1 MDRGEAPLS
10 PGERNRMLRAAAL
23 RPINVT
29 MLAIGAGAFAT
40 TLAWWLVPLTILTY
54 ASLVFLAARDPIF
67 QRKVLGRGEV
77 PKTSPNAVESTDLS
91 PERRARWLPRGETRQ
106 RVEAALDVYR
116 KVVAA
121 IETSDDVTRTVLD
134 DAVPRLHAA
143 ADRLVDVAQG
153 RERAAE
159 VARDLGQ
166 DTDSAAP
173 TTARQENLRELGNRI
188 SAADAEISD
197 TYQELLDLRAK
208 VVRISIDTENPARA
222 NDLNASLDGLNA
234 RLEALSELMAP
245 QGREL
250 ISSFS
255 KSAGRPASPG
265 GLSAGQPVPA
275 SATPAHQPYSPGK
288 TDAGSLSTA
297 ESTTNT
303 SRSFTKLKC

>member
-1 MDRGEAPLS
+1 
-10 PGERNRMLRAAAL
+10 MLRAAAL

-29 MLAIGAGAFAT
+29 MVVIGAVAFAT
-40 TLAWWLVPLTILTY
+40 TLAWWLLPLTILTY
-54 ASLVFLAARDPIF
+54 ALLVFLAARDPIF

-77 PKTSPNAVESTDLS
+77 LKTSPNAAESSNVS

-121 IETSDDVTRTVLD
+121 VETSDDVTRTVLD
-134 DAVPRLHAA
+134 DVVPRLHAA

-159 VARDLGQ
+159 VARDLSQ
-166 DTDSAAP
+166 DTDSATP
-173 TTARQENLRELGNRI
+173 TTARQENLCELENRI

-208 VVRISIDTENPARA
+208 VVRISIDSKNSARA

-245 QGREL
+245 QE
-250 ISSFS
+250 
-255 KSAGRPASPG
+255 
-265 GLSAGQPVPA
+265 
-275 SATPAHQPYSPGK
+275 
-288 TDAGSLSTA
+288 
-297 ESTTNT
+297 N
-303 SRSFTKLKC
+303 

>member
-1 MDRGEAPLS
+1 
-10 PGERNRMLRAAAL
+10 MLRAAAL

-29 MLAIGAGAFAT
+29 MLVIGAGVFAT

-54 ASLVFLAARDPIF
+54 VSLVFLAARDPIF

-77 PKTSPNAVESTDLS
+77 QKTSPDALQSSDVS

-106 RVEAALDVYR
+106 KVEAALDVYR

-121 IETSDDVTRTVLD
+121 IETSDDVTRAVLD

-166 DTDSAAP
+166 DTASAAP
-173 TTARQENLRELGNRI
+173 TTTRQENLRELENRI

-208 VVRISIDTENPARA
+208 VVRISIDSGNPARTK
-222 NDLNASLDGLNA
+222 DLNASLDGLNA

-245 QGREL
+245 QE
-250 ISSFS
+250 
-255 KSAGRPASPG
+255 
-265 GLSAGQPVPA
+265 
-275 SATPAHQPYSPGK
+275 
-288 TDAGSLSTA
+288 
-297 ESTTNT
+297 N
-303 SRSFTKLKC
+303 

>member
-1 MDRGEAPLS
+1 MDRENAPLS

-29 MLAIGAGAFAT
+29 MLVIGAGAFLT

-54 ASLVFLAARDPIF
+54 AALVFLATRDPIF

-77 PKTSPNAVESTDLS
+77 PKTSPNAVESSDLS

-121 IETSDDVTRTVLD
+121 IETSDDVTRSVLD

-143 ADRLVDVAQG
+143 AGRLVDVAQG

-166 DTDSAAP
+166 DTASAAP
-173 TTARQENLRELGNRI
+173 TIARQENLRELENRI

-197 TYQELLDLRAK
+197 TYQDLLDLRAK
-208 VVRISIDTENPARA
+208 VVRISIDSGNPARTK
-222 NDLNASLDGLNA
+222 DLNASLDGLNA

-245 QGREL
+245 QE
-250 ISSFS
+250 
-255 KSAGRPASPG
+255 
-265 GLSAGQPVPA
+265 
-275 SATPAHQPYSPGK
+275 
-288 TDAGSLSTA
+288 
-297 ESTTNT
+297 N
-303 SRSFTKLKC
+303 

>member
-1 MDRGEAPLS
+1 
-10 PGERNRMLRAAAL
+10 MLRAAAL

-29 MLAIGAGAFAT
+29 MLVIGAVAFAT
-40 TLAWWLVPLTILTY
+40 TLAWWLLPLTILTY

-67 QRKVLGRGEV
+67 QRKVLGGGEV
-77 PKTSPNAVESTDLS
+77 PKTSPNPVESSDVS

-106 RVEAALDVYR
+106 KVEAALDVYR

-121 IETSDDVTRTVLD
+121 VETSDDVTRTVLD
-134 DAVPRLHAA
+134 DVVPRLHAA

-166 DTDSAAP
+166 DTGSAAR
-173 TTARQENLRELGNRI
+173 TTARQENLRELENRI

-208 VVRISIDTENPARA
+208 VVRISIDSENPARA

-245 QGREL
+245 QGEPPRE
-250 ISSFS
+250 
-255 KSAGRPASPG
+255 
-265 GLSAGQPVPA
+265 
-275 SATPAHQPYSPGK
+275 H
-288 TDAGSLSTA
+288 
-297 ESTTNT
+297 
-303 SRSFTKLKC
+303 

>member
-1 MDRGEAPLS
+1 
-10 PGERNRMLRAAAL
+10 MLRAAAL

-29 MLAIGAGAFAT
+29 MLVIGAVAFAT
-40 TLAWWLVPLTILTY
+40 TLAWWLLPLTIATY

-67 QRKVLGRGEV
+67 QRKVLRGGEV
-77 PKTSPNAVESTDLS
+77 SKTLPNGVVESSDVS

-106 RVEAALDVYR
+106 KVEAALDVYR

-121 IETSDDVTRTVLD
+121 VETSDDVTRTVLD
-134 DAVPRLHAA
+134 DVVPRLHAA

-159 VARDLGQ
+159 VARDLSR
-166 DTDSAAP
+166 DTGSAARAG
-173 TTARQENLRELGNRI
+173 ARQENLRELENRI

-208 VVRISIDTENPARA
+208 VVRISIDSEHPVRA

-245 QGREL
+245 QGEPPRE
-250 ISSFS
+250 
-255 KSAGRPASPG
+255 
-265 GLSAGQPVPA
+265 
-275 SATPAHQPYSPGK
+275 H
-288 TDAGSLSTA
+288 D
-297 ESTTNT
+297 
-303 SRSFTKLKC
+303 